1 MSDMKSLI
9 NSSRVIGRYAPSP
22 TGALHL
28 GNLRTALLAWLQVRV
43 FDGEFLLRMED
54 LDTPRAVKGS
64 ASKILKDLEWLGLD
78 WDGDVVYQSQRLSLY
93 EESLEFLKERDLI
106 YPCYCSRKDIQ
117 QAASA
122 PHNSPGV
129 YPGLCRDLSSE
140 QQAERVLRKSP
151 ALRFK
156 VEGNLQASCGD
167 FVVKRADNLFAYQL
181 AVVVDD
187 LDQSI
192 SEVLRG
198 ADLEGSTDRQLYLA
212 KVLKPEARLIN
223 YTHVPLM
230 LDEFGIRLSK
240 RDGSLSVDEYIGK
253 GGNAKQML
261 AQFAVSLNLLE
272 SCDEISANELLELLK
287 EKVKKRTLTKDCL
300 FISQMLDRYK
310 TEE

>member
-1 MSDMKSLI
+1 MSDMKPLI

-28 GNLRTALLAWLQVRV
+28 GNLRTALLAWLQVRI

-54 LDTPRAVKGS
+54 LDTPRVVKGS

-129 YPGLCRDLSSE
+129 YPGLCRDLSNE

-187 LDQSI
+187 LDQGI

-230 LDEFGIRLSK
+230 LDEFGVRLSK
-240 RDGSLSVDEYIGK
+240 RDGSLSVDEYIDK

-261 AQFAVSLNLLE
+261 APVSYTHL
-272 SCDEISANELLELLK
+272 
-287 EKVKKRTLTKDCL
+287 TLPT
-300 FISQMLDRYK
+300 IYSV
-310 TEE
+310 

>member
-1 MSDMKSLI
+1 MSDMKPLI

-54 LDTPRAVKGS
+54 LDTPRV
-64 ASKILKDLEWLGLD
+64 LGLD

-122 PHNSPGV
+122 PHSSPGV
-129 YPGLCRDLSSE
+129 YPGLCRGLSSE
-140 QQAERVLRKSP
+140 QQAERALRKSP
-151 ALRFK
+151 ALRLK
-156 VEGNLQASCGD
+156 VEGDLQTSCGD

-187 LDQSI
+187 LDQGI

-198 ADLEGSTDRQLYLA
+198 EDLEGSTDRQLYLA
-212 KVLKPEARLIN
+212 KVLKPEAQPVS

-230 LDEFGIRLSK
+230 LDEFGVRLSK
-240 RDGSLSVDEYIGK
+240 RDGSLSVDEYVDK

-261 AQFAVSLNLLE
+261 AQFAVSLNLVE

-287 EKVKKRTLTKDCL
+287 EKVKKKTLTKDCL

-310 TEE
+310 GEE